1 MRHLLCGALPCL
13 LGPQVPTS
21 SSPPTA
27 APTALT
33 FEAVLQQARPGLDQL
48 RLDAWLAERNR
59 ELAGSSGFLREGP
72 TVGWSAGPRRSPG
85 LPPATDQ
92 AGDVDLPLF
101 LSPGVRRGFA
111 GALEAADPVLREAA
125 RREVLFRLRQ
135 AYLDLWLAQR
145 VVELREQ
152 DVETVETWLK
162 AARVRREAGADPAFQ
177 VALVEG
183 EVLKARMDRAE
194 SRKRVALAWVALRTV
209 ADLPVSPLRA
219 ADPDPV
225 QPHSGAALTEGFQ
238 ASPLRKALQA
248 RLEVERERLRHQE
261 ALALSRWSLR
271 GSYAREG
278 QDRIAK
284 IGLAYRFSRPGE
296 AQALHREAE
305 AGTAALQREVQGA
318 LTELEGRFQAAQASL
333 EDLAGIGPAP
343 DFQAAIK
350 AVGLRLQAGRERP
363 SEVLPIRR
371 QLLEAEIASLTR
383 QHAQQLLAAELTALT
398 QETHP

>member
-13 LGPQVPTS
+13 LGAQVPAS
-21 SSPPTA
+21 SFPPS
-27 APTALT
+27 APTGVLT
-33 FEAVLQQARPGLDQL
+33 FEAVLQRARPGLDQL

-85 LPPATDQ
+85 LTPATDQ

-101 LSPGVRRGFA
+101 LSPGARRGFA

-125 RREVLFRLRQ
+125 RREVRLRLRQ
-135 AYLDLWLAQR
+135 GYLDLWLAQR
-145 VVELREQ
+145 VFELREQ

-162 AARVRREAGADPAFQ
+162 AARVRREVGADPAFQ

-194 SRKRVALAWVALRTV
+194 SRKRVALAWAALRAL
-209 ADLPVSPLRA
+209 ADLPASPLRA

-225 QPHSGAALTEGFQ
+225 RPDSGAALAVAFQ

-284 IGLAYRFSRPGE
+284 IGFAYRFSRPGE
-296 AQALHREAE
+296 AQALRHEAE
-305 AGTAALQREVQGA
+305 AGAAALRREIQGA
-318 LTELEGRFQAAQASL
+318 LVELEGRFQAAQASL

-343 DFQAAIK
+343 DFQAAIR

-383 QHAQQLLAAELTALT
+383 QHAQQLLTAELTALT
-398 QETHP
+398 QETRP